1 LCERPYTGCVAS
13 CVRDHILVAWRV
25 VWETIVIANVPSARS
40 PRRGGD
46 HHRLRHSSSPVRA
59 RYNRR
64 HCIYG
69 ESVQAAQFYFV
80 TPIPRS
86 LLPLSAGLTR
96 SYLFGELYGE
106 LYALCKK
113 ALSFPLPDPGAS
125 LGIDAFTAG
134 DQMGVG
140 VCVNGAAPTGHPP
153 YDRAALFGGVSH
165 RGVPGFFRR
174 RHGRG
179 RPDRPG
185 GLVRHQGATDGGLRG
200 LT

>member
-1 LCERPYTGCVAS
+1 M
-13 CVRDHILVAWRV
+13 
-25 VWETIVIANVPSARS
+25 
-40 PRRGGD
+40 
-46 HHRLRHSSSPVRA
+46 
-59 RYNRR
+59 
-64 HCIYG
+64 
-69 ESVQAAQFYFV
+69 QAARFFFL

-86 LLPLSAGLTR
+86 LLPLSAGLIR

-106 LYALCKK
+106 LYARLCTK
-113 ALSFPLPDPGAS
+113 ALSFPPPDPGAS

-140 VCVNGAAPTGHPP
+140 ACVNGAAPTGHPP

-165 RGVPGFFRR
+165 RGALGFSRR

-179 RPDRPG
+179 RPDRPE